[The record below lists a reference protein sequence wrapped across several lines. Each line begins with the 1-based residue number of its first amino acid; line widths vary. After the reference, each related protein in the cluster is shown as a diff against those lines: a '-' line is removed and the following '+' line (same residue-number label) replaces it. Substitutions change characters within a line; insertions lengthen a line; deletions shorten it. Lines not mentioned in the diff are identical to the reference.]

1 MHFEKLDKKD
11 YKFTR
16 TTVDESELNEGEKK
30 VMDILFNKAGSNNM
44 VTLKDIKKYAKE
56 VNGTTSPFLK
66 GFDTWK
72 SIVTNE
78 SEKLNFYENN
88 RSVMYIL

>member
-1 MHFEKLDKKD
+1 
-11 YKFTR
+11 
-16 TTVDESELNEGEKK
+16 
-30 VMDILFNKAGSNNM
+30 MDILFNKAGSNNM

-88 RSVMYIL
+88 SSVKLKFSLYALVSILILYLVYKTRYV